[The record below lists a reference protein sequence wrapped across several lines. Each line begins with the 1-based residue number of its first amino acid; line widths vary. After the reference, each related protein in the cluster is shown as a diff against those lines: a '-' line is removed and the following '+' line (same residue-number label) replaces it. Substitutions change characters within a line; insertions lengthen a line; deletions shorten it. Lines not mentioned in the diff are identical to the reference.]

1 MRKFSSVLI
10 ESKNTHME
18 HIEDMIFNEGS
29 AGARRAINS
38 LRNLRDML
46 AGNSSQKVNAT
57 VKWDGAPAIF
67 AGIDPDEGKFFV
79 AKKGIF
85 NVNPQL
91 FKTQADI
98 NRSLSGDLRDK
109 FTIALREFR
118 RLGIEQGVFQGDLLF
133 TKGDVKAATISDE
146 KMLTFHPNTIV
157 YAVPA
162 ASSLGQRIRKAS
174 IGVIWHTSYS
184 GKTLQG
190 MKASFGK
197 GITRKMKKIPS
208 VFMDDAT
215 YEDVTGNAKFTS
227 EETKECTAL
236 ISQAGKMLRNISGD
250 ALKVIASD
258 EELKQKIKTYNNT
271 FVRAG
276 EPFPNVRK
284 HVSGLYNYIE
294 EWYDGEIETKKQD
307 KTKEQWTNRKKAALS
322 KVFGNYND
330 LANIFAFMNL
340 VIQAKQMI
348 IDKMNKA
355 SRMRSFLK
363 TRDGFKVTNPEGFV
377 AIDKV
382 EGAVKL
388 VDRLQFSYAN
398 FSPEIIKG
406 WQK

>member
-1 MRKFSSVLI
+1 
-10 ESKNTHME
+10 ME
-18 HIEDMIFNEGS
+18 HIEDMVFNEG
-29 AGARRAINS
+29 ADGARRAINS

-46 AGNSSQKVNAT
+46 AGNSNNKVNAT

-67 AGIDPDEGKFFV
+67 AGIDPSDGKFFV

-98 NRSLSGDLRDK
+98 NKALSGDLRDK

-118 RLGIEQGVFQGDLLF
+118 RLGIKQGVFQGDLLF
-133 TKGDVKAATISDE
+133 TKGDVAPATISDE

-162 ASSLGQRIRKAS
+162 TSSLGQRIRKAS
-174 IGVIWHTSYS
+174 IGIVWHTSYS
-184 GKTLQG
+184 GRSLPQ

-197 GITRKMKKIPS
+197 GITKKMRQVPS

-215 YEDVTGNAKFTS
+215 YRDVTGNAKFTS
-227 EETKECTAL
+227 GETVKCTAL
-236 ISQAGKMLRNISGD
+236 ISMAGKMLNTISGD
-250 ALKVIASD
+250 VLRMIAED
-258 EELKQKIKTYNNT
+258 DELKAKIKTYNNT
-271 FVRAG
+271 YVRAG
-276 EPFPNVRK
+276 EPFPDPQK
-284 HVSGLYNYIE
+284 HVRGLLNYIE
-294 EWYDGEIETKKQD
+294 QWYDKEISTKKQQT
-307 KTKEQWTNRKKAALS
+307 TKDQWTARKKAVLG
-322 KVFGNYND
+322 KVFGNVSD
-330 LANIFAFMNL
+330 LTNIFSFMNMI
-340 VIQAKQMI
+340 IQAKQMI
-348 IDKMNKA
+348 IDKMNRA
-355 SRMRSFLK
+355 SNMKVFLK

-388 VDRLQFSYAN
+388 VDRLQFSHAN
-398 FSPEIIKG
+398 FSPDVLKG

>member
-1 MRKFSSVLI
+1 
-10 ESKNTHME
+10 ME

-67 AGIDPDEGKFFV
+67 AGIDPSDGKFFV

-162 ASSLGQRIRKAS
+162 ASGLGQRIRKAS

-307 KTKEQWTNRKKAALS
+307 KTKEAWTNRKKAALS

-330 LANIFAFMNL
+330 LANIFTFMNQ

-355 SRMRSFLK
+355 SKMRSFLK

-382 EGAVKL
+382 QGAVKL

-398 FSPEIIKG
+398 FSPEILKG

>member
-1 MRKFSSVLI
+1 
-10 ESKNTHME
+10 ME

-67 AGIDPDEGKFFV
+67 AGIDPSDGKFFV

-98 NRSLSGDLRDK
+98 NKALSGDLRDK

-162 ASSLGQRIRKAS
+162 ASGLGQRIRKAS

-197 GITRKMKKIPS
+197 GITRKMKKVPS

-258 EELKQKIKTYNNT
+258 DELKQKIKTYNNT

-330 LANIFAFMNL
+330 LANIFTFMNL

-355 SRMRSFLK
+355 SRMRLFLK

-398 FSPEIIKG
+398 FSPEILKG

>member
-1 MRKFSSVLI
+1 MKKFSTVLS

-18 HIEDMIFNEGS
+18 HIEEMVFNEGA

-67 AGIDPDEGKFFV
+67 AGVDPSDGKFFV

-98 NRSLSGDLRDK
+98 NKGLSGDLRDK

-118 RLGIEQGVFQGDLLF
+118 RLGIKQGVFQGDLLF
-133 TKGDVKAATISDE
+133 TKGDLDTVTISDE
-146 KMLTFHPNTIV
+146 KMYTFHPNTIV
-157 YAVPA
+157 YAVPVT
-162 ASSLGQRIRKAS
+162 SGLGQRIRKAS

-184 GKTLQG
+184 GRSLST

-197 GITRKMKKIPS
+197 GISRRMKQVPS

-215 YEDVTGNAKFTS
+215 YQDVTGHAKFTKS
-227 EETKECTAL
+227 ETVQCTAL
-236 ISQAGKMLRNISGD
+236 ISIAGKMLNNISGD
-250 ALKVIASD
+250 VLRMIASD
-258 EELKQKIKTYNNT
+258 EELKGKIKTYNNT
-271 FVRAG
+271 YVRAG
-276 EPFPNVRK
+276 EPFPNPQK
-284 HVSGLYNYIE
+284 HVRGLLNYIE
-294 EWYDGEIETKKQD
+294 QWYDKEISTKKQQ
-307 KTKEQWTNRKKAALS
+307 KTKDEWTARKKAVLG
-322 KVFGNYND
+322 KVFGNVSD
-330 LANIFAFMNL
+330 LTNIFSFMN
-340 VIQAKQMI
+340 VIIQAKQMI
-348 IDKMNKA
+348 IEKMNRA
-355 SRMRSFLK
+355 SSMKQFLK

-398 FSPEIIKG
+398 FSPDILKG

>member
-1 MRKFSSVLI
+1 MRKFSSVLT

-67 AGIDPDEGKFFV
+67 AGIDPDDGKFFV

-162 ASSLGQRIRKAS
+162 ASGLGQRIRKAS

-227 EETKECTAL
+227 EETKEYCTD
-236 ISQAGKMLRNISGD
+236 KSGRKD
-250 ALKVIASD
+250 A
-258 EELKQKIKTYNNT
+258 
-271 FVRAG
+271 
-276 EPFPNVRK
+276 
-284 HVSGLYNYIE
+284 
-294 EWYDGEIETKKQD
+294 
-307 KTKEQWTNRKKAALS
+307 
-322 KVFGNYND
+322 
-330 LANIFAFMNL
+330 
-340 VIQAKQMI
+340 
-348 IDKMNKA
+348 
-355 SRMRSFLK
+355 
-363 TRDGFKVTNPEGFV
+363 
-377 AIDKV
+377 
-382 EGAVKL
+382 
-388 VDRLQFSYAN
+388 
-398 FSPEIIKG
+398 
-406 WQK
+406 

>member
-1 MRKFSSVLI
+1 
-10 ESKNTHME
+10 ME

-67 AGIDPDEGKFFV
+67 AGIDPSDGKFFV

-98 NRSLSGDLRDK
+98 NKALSGDLRDK

-162 ASSLGQRIRKAS
+162 ASGLGQRIRKAS

-197 GITRKMKKIPS
+197 GITRKMKKVPS

-258 EELKQKIKTYNNT
+258 DELKQKIKTYNNT

-330 LANIFAFMNL
+330 LANIFTFMNL

-355 SRMRSFLK
+355 SKMRSFLK

-382 EGAVKL
+382 QGAVKL

-398 FSPEIIKG
+398 FSPEILKG

>member
-1 MRKFSSVLI
+1 MKKFSTILT

-18 HIEDMIFNEGS
+18 HIEEMVFNEGA

-67 AGIDPDEGKFFV
+67 AGVDPSDGKFFV

-98 NRSLSGDLRDK
+98 NKGLSGDLRDK

-118 RLGIEQGVFQGDLLF
+118 KLGIKQGVFQGDLLF
-133 TKGDVKAATISDE
+133 TKGDLDTVTISNE
-146 KMLTFHPNTIV
+146 KMYTFHPNTIV
-157 YAVPA
+157 YAVPVT
-162 ASSLGQRIRKAS
+162 SGLGQRIRKAS
-174 IGVIWHTSYS
+174 IGVIWHTSYNGRS
-184 GKTLQG
+184 LST

-197 GITRKMKKIPS
+197 GITRRMKQLPS

-215 YEDVTGNAKFTS
+215 YQDVTGQAKFTRS
-227 EETKECTAL
+227 ETVQCTAL
-236 ISQAGKMLRNISGD
+236 ISVAGKMLNNISGD
-250 ALKVIASD
+250 VLRMIAND
-258 EELKQKIKTYNNT
+258 KELKEKIKTYNNT
-271 FVRAG
+271 YVRAG
-276 EPFPNVRK
+276 EPFPNPQK
-284 HVSGLYNYIE
+284 HVRGLLKYIE
-294 EWYDGEIETKKQD
+294 QWYDKEISTKKQQ
-307 KTKEQWTNRKKAALS
+307 KTKDEWTARKKAVLG
-322 KVFGNYND
+322 KVFGNVSD
-330 LANIFAFMNL
+330 LTNIFSFMN
-340 VIQAKQMI
+340 VIIQAKQMI
-348 IDKMNKA
+348 IEKMNRA
-355 SRMRSFLK
+355 SSMKQFLK

-398 FSPEIIKG
+398 FSPDILKG

>member
-1 MRKFSSVLI
+1 
-10 ESKNTHME
+10 ME

-67 AGIDPDEGKFFV
+67 AGIDPSDGKFFV

-98 NRSLSGDLRDK
+98 NKALSGDLRDK

-162 ASSLGQRIRKAS
+162 ASGLGQRIRKAS

-197 GITRKMKKIPS
+197 GITRKMKKVPS

-258 EELKQKIKTYNNT
+258 DELKQKIKTYNNT

-330 LANIFAFMNL
+330 LANIFTFMNQ

-355 SRMRSFLK
+355 SRMRLFLK

-398 FSPEIIKG
+398 FSPEILKG

>member
-1 MRKFSSVLI
+1 MKKFSTVLT

-67 AGIDPDEGKFFV
+67 AGIDPSDGKFFV

-85 NVNPQL
+85 NVNPKL
-91 FKTQADI
+91 YKTQADI
-98 NRSLSGDLRDK
+98 NRDLSGELREK

-118 RLGIEQGVFQGDLLF
+118 KLGITKGVYQGDLLF
-133 TKGDVKAATISDE
+133 TKGDVVSTTVSDE
-146 KMLTFHPNTIV
+146 KMYTFHPNTIV
-157 YAVPA
+157 YAVPV
-162 ASSLGQRIRKAS
+162 ASGLGQRIRKAS
-174 IGVIWHTSYS
+174 IGVIWHTSYDGRS
-184 GKTLQG
+184 LST

-197 GITRKMKKIPS
+197 QITSKMRKVPS

-215 YEDVTGNAKFTS
+215 YTDVTGNAKFTS
-227 EETKECTAL
+227 SETAKCTSL
-236 ISQAGKMLRNISGD
+236 ISMAGKMLNTISGD
-250 ALKVIASD
+250 VLRMIADD

-271 FVRAG
+271 YVRAG
-276 EPFPNVRK
+276 EPFPNPSK
-284 HVSGLYNYIE
+284 HVRGLYDYIE
-294 EWYDGEIETKKQD
+294 QWYDKEIESKKQQA
-307 KTKEQWTNRKKAALS
+307 TKDTWTARKKAVLG
-322 KVFGNYND
+322 KVFGNVGD
-330 LANIFAFMNL
+330 LTNIFSFMNL

-348 IDKMNKA
+348 IDKMNRA
-355 SRMRSFLK
+355 SNMRLFLK
-363 TRDGFKVTNPEGFV
+363 TKNGFRVTNPEGFV

-398 FSPEIIKG
+398 FSPEILKG

>member
-1 MRKFSSVLI
+1 
-10 ESKNTHME
+10 ME

-67 AGIDPDEGKFFV
+67 AGIDPSDGKFFV

-98 NRSLSGDLRDK
+98 NKALSGDLRDK

-162 ASSLGQRIRKAS
+162 ASGLGQRIRKAS

-258 EELKQKIKTYNNT
+258 DELKQKIKTYNNT

-330 LANIFAFMNL
+330 LANIFTFMNL

-355 SRMRSFLK
+355 SKMRSFLK

-398 FSPEIIKG
+398 FSPEILKG

>member
-1 MRKFSSVLI
+1 MKKFSTILT

-67 AGIDPDEGKFFV
+67 AGIDPSDGKFFV

-85 NVNPQL
+85 NVNPKL
-91 FKTQADI
+91 YKTQADI
-98 NRSLSGDLRDK
+98 NRELSGELRDK
-109 FTIALREFR
+109 FTIALREFSK
-118 RLGIEQGVFQGDLLF
+118 LGIKKGVYQGDLLF
-133 TKGDVKAATISDE
+133 TKGDVKADTISGE
-146 KMLTFHPNTIV
+146 KMFTFHPNTIV

-162 ASSLGQRIRKAS
+162 ASGLGRKIARAS
-174 IGVIWHTSYS
+174 IGIVWHTSYS
-184 GKTLQG
+184 GRTLKDMQ
-190 MKASFGK
+190 ASFGK
-197 GITRKMKKIPS
+197 DIAGKMKNVSS
-208 VFMDDAT
+208 VFMEDAT
-215 YEDVTGNAKFTS
+215 YRDVTGHAVFT
-227 EETKECTAL
+227 EKETADCTAM
-236 ISQAGKMLRNISGD
+236 ISQAGKMLRTIPGA
-250 ALKVIASD
+250 ALAMIAND

-271 FVRAG
+271 YVRAG
-276 EPFPNVRK
+276 IPFPNPSK
-284 HVSGLYNYIE
+284 HVSGLYEYIE
-294 EWYDGEIETKKQD
+294 QWYDKEIETKKQQ
-307 KTKEQWTNRKKAALS
+307 KTKDAWTARKKAVLS
-322 KVFGNYND
+322 KVFGNVSELRNV
-330 LANIFAFMNL
+330 FMFMNL

-348 IDKMNKA
+348 IAKMNRA
-355 SRMRSFLK
+355 SNMSMFLK
-363 TRDGFKVTNPEGFV
+363 TRDGFKITNPEGFV

-398 FSPEIIKG
+398 FSPDILKG

>member
-1 MRKFSSVLI
+1 MKKFSTVLS

-18 HIEDMIFNEGS
+18 HIEEMVFNEGA

-67 AGIDPDEGKFFV
+67 AGVDPSDGKFFV

-98 NRSLSGDLRDK
+98 NKGLSGDLRDK

-118 RLGIEQGVFQGDLLF
+118 RLGIKQGVFQGDLLF
-133 TKGDVKAATISDE
+133 TKGDLDTVTISDE
-146 KMLTFHPNTIV
+146 KMYTFHPNTIV

-162 ASSLGQRIRKAS
+162 ASSIGQRIRKAS
-174 IGVIWHTSYS
+174 IGIVWHTSYS
-184 GKTLQG
+184 GRSLST

-197 GITRKMKKIPS
+197 GISRRMKQVPS
-208 VFMDDAT
+208 VFMDDAS
-215 YEDVTGNAKFTS
+215 YQDVTGHAKFTKS
-227 EETKECTAL
+227 ETVQCTAL
-236 ISQAGKMLRNISGD
+236 ISIAGKMLNNISGD
-250 ALKVIASD
+250 VLRMIASD
-258 EELKQKIKTYNNT
+258 EELKGKIKTYNNT
-271 FVRAG
+271 YVRAG
-276 EPFPNVRK
+276 EPFPNPQK
-284 HVSGLYNYIE
+284 HVRGLLNYIE
-294 EWYDGEIETKKQD
+294 QWYDKEISTKKQQ
-307 KTKEQWTNRKKAALS
+307 KTKDEWTARKKAVLG
-322 KVFGNYND
+322 KVFGNVSD
-330 LANIFAFMNL
+330 LTNIFSFMN
-340 VIQAKQMI
+340 VIIQAKQMI
-348 IDKMNKA
+348 IEKMNRA
-355 SRMRSFLK
+355 SSMKQFLK

-398 FSPEIIKG
+398 FSPDILKG

>member
-1 MRKFSSVLI
+1 MKKFSSVLS

-18 HIEDMIFNEGS
+18 HIEDMVFNEGA

-46 AGNSSQKVNAT
+46 AGNSNNKVNAT

-67 AGIDPDEGKFFV
+67 AGIDPSDGKFFV

-98 NRSLSGDLRDK
+98 NKALSGDLRDK

-118 RLGIEQGVFQGDLLF
+118 RLGIKQGVFQGDLLF
-133 TKGDVKAATISDE
+133 TKGDVETTTISDE
-146 KMLTFHPNTIV
+146 KMYTFHPNTIV
-157 YAVPA
+157 YAVPVT
-162 ASSLGQRIRKAS
+162 SSLGQRIRKAS
-174 IGVIWHTSYS
+174 IGIVWHTSYS
-184 GKTLQG
+184 GRSLSQ

-197 GITRKMKKIPS
+197 GITKKMRQVPS

-215 YEDVTGNAKFTS
+215 YRDVTGNAKFTS
-227 EETKECTAL
+227 GETVKCTAL
-236 ISQAGKMLRNISGD
+236 ISMAGKMLNTISGD
-250 ALKVIASD
+250 VLRMIAED
-258 EELKQKIKTYNNT
+258 DELKGKIKTYNNT
-271 FVRAG
+271 YVRAG
-276 EPFPNVRK
+276 EPFPNPQK
-284 HVSGLYNYIE
+284 HVRGLLNYIE
-294 EWYDGEIETKKQD
+294 QWYDKEISTKKQQ
-307 KTKEQWTNRKKAALS
+307 KTKDEWTARKKAVLG
-322 KVFGNYND
+322 KVFGNVSD
-330 LANIFAFMNL
+330 LTNIFSFMNMI
-340 VIQAKQMI
+340 IQAKQMI
-348 IDKMNKA
+348 IDKMNRA
-355 SRMRSFLK
+355 SNMKVFLK

-388 VDRLQFSYAN
+388 VDRLQFSHAN
-398 FSPEIIKG
+398 FSPDVLKG

>member
-1 MRKFSSVLI
+1 MKKFSTI
-10 ESKNTHME
+10 ITESKNTHME

-46 AGNSSQKVNAT
+46 AGNSSQKVNAS

-67 AGIDPDEGKFFV
+67 AGIDPSDGKFFV

-85 NVNPQL
+85 NVNPKL
-91 FKTQADI
+91 YKTQADI
-98 NRSLSGDLRDK
+98 NRELSGELKDK
-109 FTIALREFR
+109 FTIALREFSK
-118 RLGIEQGVFQGDLLF
+118 LGIKQGVYQGDLLF
-133 TKGDVKAATISDE
+133 TKGDVAAETISDE
-146 KMLTFHPNTIV
+146 KMFTFHPNTIV

-162 ASSLGQRIRKAS
+162 TSGLGQRIRKAS
-174 IGVIWHTSYS
+174 IGIVWHTSYS
-184 GKTLQG
+184 GRTLKD

-197 GITRKMKKIPS
+197 GITNKMRKVPS

-215 YEDVTGNAKFTS
+215 YQDVTGNAKFTAK
-227 EETKECTAL
+227 ETTDCTAL
-236 ISQAGKMLRNISGD
+236 ISQAGKMLGSVSGD
-250 ALKVIASD
+250 ILRMVAGD

-271 FVRAG
+271 YVRAG
-276 EPFPNVRK
+276 TPFPNPQK
-284 HVSGLYNYIE
+284 HVRGLYNYIE
-294 EWYDGEIETKKQD
+294 EWYDKEIETKKQQ
-307 KTKEQWTNRKKAALS
+307 KTKDAWTARKKAVLG
-322 KVFGNYND
+322 KVFGNVGD
-330 LANIFAFMNL
+330 LTNIFAFMNL
-340 VIQAKQMI
+340 VIKAKQMI

-355 SRMRSFLK
+355 SNIRMFLK

-382 EGAVKL
+382 QGAVKL

-398 FSPEIIKG
+398 FSPEVLKG

>member
-1 MRKFSSVLI
+1 MKKYSSVLS

-67 AGIDPDEGKFFV
+67 AGIDPSDGKFFV

-98 NRSLSGDLRDK
+98 NKALSGDLRDK

-162 ASSLGQRIRKAS
+162 ASGLGQRIRKAS

-197 GITRKMKKIPS
+197 GITRKMKKVPS

-258 EELKQKIKTYNNT
+258 DELKQKIKTYNNT

-330 LANIFAFMNL
+330 LANIFTFMNQ

-355 SRMRSFLK
+355 SKMRSFLK

-382 EGAVKL
+382 QGAVKL

-398 FSPEIIKG
+398 FSPEILKG

>member
-1 MRKFSSVLI
+1 MKKFSTVLS

-18 HIEDMIFNEGS
+18 HIEEMVFNEGA

-67 AGIDPDEGKFFV
+67 AGVDPSDGKFFV

-98 NRSLSGDLRDK
+98 NKGLSGDLRDK

-118 RLGIEQGVFQGDLLF
+118 RLGIKQGVFQGDLLF
-133 TKGDVKAATISDE
+133 TKGDLDTVTISDE
-146 KMLTFHPNTIV
+146 KMYTFHPNTIV
-157 YAVPA
+157 YAVPVT
-162 ASSLGQRIRKAS
+162 SGLGQRIRKAS

-184 GKTLQG
+184 GRSLST

-197 GITRKMKKIPS
+197 GISRRMKQVPS

-215 YEDVTGNAKFTS
+215 YQDVTGHAKFTKS
-227 EETKECTAL
+227 ETVKCTAL
-236 ISQAGKMLRNISGD
+236 ISIAGKMLNNISGD
-250 ALKVIASD
+250 VLRMIASD
-258 EELKQKIKTYNNT
+258 EELKGKIKTYNNT
-271 FVRAG
+271 YVRAG
-276 EPFPNVRK
+276 EPFPNPQK
-284 HVSGLYNYIE
+284 HVRGLLNYIE
-294 EWYDGEIETKKQD
+294 QWYDKEISTKKQQ
-307 KTKEQWTNRKKAALS
+307 KTKDEWTARKKAVLG
-322 KVFGNYND
+322 KVFGNVSD
-330 LANIFAFMNL
+330 LTNIFSFMN
-340 VIQAKQMI
+340 VIIQAKQMI
-348 IDKMNKA
+348 IEKMNRA
-355 SRMRSFLK
+355 SSMKQFLK

-398 FSPEIIKG
+398 FSPDILKG

>member
-1 MRKFSSVLI
+1 MKKFSTVLS

-18 HIEDMIFNEGS
+18 HIEEMVFNEGA

-67 AGIDPDEGKFFV
+67 AGVDPSDGKFFV

-98 NRSLSGDLRDK
+98 NKGLSGDLRDK

-118 RLGIEQGVFQGDLLF
+118 RLGIKQGVFQGDLLF
-133 TKGDVKAATISDE
+133 TKGDVETTTISDE
-146 KMLTFHPNTIV
+146 KMYTFHPNTIV

-162 ASSLGQRIRKAS
+162 ASSIGQRIRKAS
-174 IGVIWHTSYS
+174 IGIVWHTSYS
-184 GKTLQG
+184 GRSLST

-197 GITRKMKKIPS
+197 GISRRMKQVPS
-208 VFMDDAT
+208 VFMDDAS
-215 YEDVTGNAKFTS
+215 YQDVTGHAKFTKS
-227 EETKECTAL
+227 ETVQCTAL
-236 ISQAGKMLRNISGD
+236 ISIAGKMLNNISGD
-250 ALKVIASD
+250 VLRMIASD
-258 EELKQKIKTYNNT
+258 EELKGKIKTYNNT
-271 FVRAG
+271 YVRAG
-276 EPFPNVRK
+276 EPFPNPQK
-284 HVSGLYNYIE
+284 HVRGLLNYIE
-294 EWYDGEIETKKQD
+294 QWYDKEISTKKQQ
-307 KTKEQWTNRKKAALS
+307 KTKDEWTARKKAVLG
-322 KVFGNYND
+322 KVFGNVSD
-330 LANIFAFMNL
+330 LTNIFSFMN
-340 VIQAKQMI
+340 VIIQAKQMI
-348 IDKMNKA
+348 IEKMNRA
-355 SRMRSFLK
+355 SSMKQFLK

-398 FSPEIIKG
+398 FSPDILKG

>member
-1 MRKFSSVLI
+1 MKKFSSVLS

-18 HIEDMIFNEGS
+18 HIEDMVFNEGA

-46 AGNSSQKVNAT
+46 AGNSNNKVNAT

-67 AGIDPDEGKFFV
+67 AGIDPSDGKFFV

-98 NRSLSGDLRDK
+98 NKALSGDLRDK

-118 RLGIEQGVFQGDLLF
+118 RLGIKQGVFQGDLLF
-133 TKGDVKAATISDE
+133 TKGDVETTTISDE
-146 KMLTFHPNTIV
+146 KMYTFHPNTIV
-157 YAVPA
+157 YAVPVT
-162 ASSLGQRIRKAS
+162 SSLGQRIRKAS
-174 IGVIWHTSYS
+174 IGIVWHTSYS
-184 GKTLQG
+184 GRSLSQ

-197 GITRKMKKIPS
+197 GITKKMRQVPS

-215 YEDVTGNAKFTS
+215 YRDVTGNAKFTS
-227 EETKECTAL
+227 GETVKCTAL
-236 ISQAGKMLRNISGD
+236 ISMAGKMLNTISGD
-250 ALKVIASD
+250 VLRMIAED
-258 EELKQKIKTYNNT
+258 DELKAKIKTYNNT
-271 FVRAG
+271 YVRAG
-276 EPFPNVRK
+276 EPFPDPQK
-284 HVSGLYNYIE
+284 HVRGLLNYIE
-294 EWYDGEIETKKQD
+294 QWYDKEISTKKQQT
-307 KTKEQWTNRKKAALS
+307 TKDQWTARKKAVLG
-322 KVFGNYND
+322 KVFGNVSD
-330 LANIFAFMNL
+330 LTNIFSFMNMI
-340 VIQAKQMI
+340 IQAKQMI
-348 IDKMNKA
+348 IDKMNRA
-355 SRMRSFLK
+355 SNMKVFLK

-388 VDRLQFSYAN
+388 VDRLQFSHAN
-398 FSPEIIKG
+398 FSPDVLKG

>member
-1 MRKFSSVLI
+1 MKKFSTILT

-46 AGNSSQKVNAT
+46 AGSSSQKVNAT

-67 AGIDPDEGKFFV
+67 AGIDPSDGKFFV

-85 NVNPQL
+85 NVSPKL
-91 FKTQADI
+91 YKTQADI
-98 NRSLSGDLRDK
+98 NRELSGELKDK
-109 FTIALREFR
+109 FTIALREFSK
-118 RLGIEQGVFQGDLLF
+118 LGIKQGVYQGDLLF
-133 TKGDVKAATISDE
+133 TKGDVAATTISDE
-146 KMLTFHPNTIV
+146 KMFTFHPNTIV

-162 ASSLGQRIRKAS
+162 TSGLGQRIRKAS
-174 IGVIWHTSYS
+174 IGIVWHTSYS
-184 GKTLQG
+184 GRTLKD

-197 GITRKMKKIPS
+197 GITNKMRKVPS

-215 YEDVTGNAKFTS
+215 YQDVTGNAKFTAK
-227 EETKECTAL
+227 ETTDCTAL
-236 ISQAGKMLRNISGD
+236 ISQAGKMLGSVSGD
-250 ALKVIASD
+250 ILRMVAGD

-271 FVRAG
+271 YVRAG
-276 EPFPNVRK
+276 TPFPNPQK
-284 HVSGLYNYIE
+284 HVRGLYNYIE
-294 EWYDGEIETKKQD
+294 AWYDKEIETKKQQ
-307 KTKEQWTNRKKAALS
+307 KTKDAWTARKKAVLG
-322 KVFGNYND
+322 KVFGNVGD
-330 LANIFAFMNL
+330 LTNIFAFMNL
-340 VIQAKQMI
+340 VIKAKQMI
-348 IDKMNKA
+348 IDKMNRA
-355 SRMRSFLK
+355 SNMRMFLK

-398 FSPEIIKG
+398 FSPEVLKG

>member
-1 MRKFSSVLI
+1 
-10 ESKNTHME
+10 
-18 HIEDMIFNEGS
+18 
-29 AGARRAINS
+29 
-38 LRNLRDML
+38 
-46 AGNSSQKVNAT
+46 
-57 VKWDGAPAIF
+57 
-67 AGIDPDEGKFFV
+67 
-79 AKKGIF
+79 
-85 NVNPQL
+85 
-91 FKTQADI
+91 
-98 NRSLSGDLRDK
+98 
-109 FTIALREFR
+109 
-118 RLGIEQGVFQGDLLF
+118 
-133 TKGDVKAATISDE
+133 
-146 KMLTFHPNTIV
+146 
-157 YAVPA
+157 
-162 ASSLGQRIRKAS
+162 
-174 IGVIWHTSYS
+174 
-184 GKTLQG
+184 

-250 ALKVIASD
+250 ALQVIASD

-307 KTKEQWTNRKKAALS
+307 KTKEAWTNRKKAALS

-330 LANIFAFMNL
+330 LANIFTFMNQ

-355 SRMRSFLK
+355 SKMRSFLK

-382 EGAVKL
+382 QGAVKL

-398 FSPEIIKG
+398 FSPEILKG

>member
-1 MRKFSSVLI
+1 MKKFSTILT

-18 HIEDMIFNEGS
+18 HIEEMIFNEGS

-67 AGIDPDEGKFFV
+67 AGIDPSDGKFFV

-98 NRSLSGDLRDK
+98 NRGLSGELRDK

-118 RLGIEQGVFQGDLLF
+118 KLGIKQGVFQGDLLF
-133 TKGDVKAATISDE
+133 TKGDVDTVTISDE
-146 KMLTFHPNTIV
+146 KMYTFHPNTIV

-162 ASSLGQRIRKAS
+162 TSGLGQRIRKAS
-174 IGVIWHTSYS
+174 IGIVWHTSYS
-184 GKTLQG
+184 GRSLST

-197 GITRKMKKIPS
+197 DITSKMRQVPS

-215 YEDVTGNAKFTS
+215 YRDVTGNAKFTS
-227 EETKECTAL
+227 GETTKCTAL
-236 ISQAGKMLRNISGD
+236 ISMAGKMLNTVSGD
-250 ALKVIASD
+250 VLRMIATD

-271 FVRAG
+271 YVRAG
-276 EPFPNVRK
+276 EPFPNPQK
-284 HVSGLYNYIE
+284 HVRGLYKYIE
-294 EWYDGEIETKKQD
+294 EWYDKEIETKKQQ
-307 KTKEQWTNRKKAALS
+307 KTKDQWIARKKAVLG
-322 KVFGNYND
+322 KVFGNVGD
-330 LANIFAFMNL
+330 LTNIFSFMNI

-355 SRMRSFLK
+355 GSLRTFLK
-363 TRDGFKVTNPEGFV
+363 TRDGFRVTNPEGFV

-398 FSPEIIKG
+398 FSPDILKG

>member
-1 MRKFSSVLI
+1 MKKFSTILT

-46 AGNSSQKVNAT
+46 AGNSSQKVNAS

-67 AGIDPDEGKFFV
+67 AGIDPSDGKFFV

-98 NRSLSGDLRDK
+98 NKALSGDLRDK
-109 FTIALREFR
+109 FTIALREFSK
-118 RLGIEQGVFQGDLLF
+118 LGIKKGVYQGDLLF
-133 TKGDVKAATISDE
+133 TKGDVKADTISDE

-162 ASSLGQRIRKAS
+162 TSGLGQRIRKAS
-174 IGVIWHTSYS
+174 IGIVWHTSYS
-184 GKTLQG
+184 GRTLKD
-190 MKASFGK
+190 MTASFGK
-197 GITRKMKKIPS
+197 GITSKMRQVPS

-215 YEDVTGNAKFTS
+215 YQDVTGNAKFTS
-227 EETKECTAL
+227 KETAECTAL
-236 ISQAGKMLRNISGD
+236 ISQAGKMLNTVSGD
-250 ALKVIASD
+250 ILRMVAAD

-271 FVRAG
+271 YVRAG
-276 EPFPNVRK
+276 IAFPNPRK
-284 HVSGLYNYIE
+284 HVSGLYKYIE
-294 EWYDGEIETKKQD
+294 EWYDKEIETKKQQ
-307 KTKEQWTNRKKAALS
+307 KTKNEWTARKKAVLG
-322 KVFGNYND
+322 KVFGNVSD
-330 LANIFAFMNL
+330 LTNIFAFMNV

-348 IDKMNKA
+348 IDKMNRA
-355 SRMRSFLK
+355 SNMRMFLK
-363 TRDGFKVTNPEGFV
+363 TRNGFKVTNPEGFV

-398 FSPEIIKG
+398 FSPEVLKG

>member
-1 MRKFSSVLI
+1 MKKFSTILT

-46 AGNSSQKVNAT
+46 AGNSSQKVNAS

-67 AGIDPDEGKFFV
+67 AGIDPSDGKFFV

-85 NVNPQL
+85 NVSPKL
-91 FKTQADI
+91 YKTQADI
-98 NRSLSGDLRDK
+98 NRELSGELKDK
-109 FTIALREFR
+109 FTIALREFSK
-118 RLGIEQGVFQGDLLF
+118 LGIKQGVYQGDLLF
-133 TKGDVKAATISDE
+133 TKGDVAAATISDE
-146 KMLTFHPNTIV
+146 KMFTFHPNTIV

-162 ASSLGQRIRKAS
+162 TSGLGQRIRKAS
-174 IGVIWHTSYS
+174 IGIVWHTSYS
-184 GKTLQG
+184 GRTLKD

-197 GITRKMKKIPS
+197 GITNKMRKVPS

-215 YEDVTGNAKFTS
+215 YQDVTGNAKFTAK
-227 EETKECTAL
+227 ETADCTAL
-236 ISQAGKMLRNISGD
+236 ISQAGKMLGSVSGD
-250 ALKVIASD
+250 ILKMVAGD

-271 FVRAG
+271 YVRAG
-276 EPFPNVRK
+276 TPFPNPQK
-284 HVSGLYNYIE
+284 HVRGLYKYIE
-294 EWYDGEIETKKQD
+294 EWYDKEIETKKQQ
-307 KTKEQWTNRKKAALS
+307 KTKNDWTARKKEVLG
-322 KVFGNYND
+322 KVFGNVGD
-330 LANIFAFMNL
+330 LTNIFAFMNL
-340 VIQAKQMI
+340 VIKAKQMI
-348 IDKMNKA
+348 IDKMNRA
-355 SRMRSFLK
+355 SNMRMFLK

-398 FSPEIIKG
+398 FSPEVLKG

>member
-1 MRKFSSVLI
+1 MRKFSSVLT

-67 AGIDPDEGKFFV
+67 AGIDPSDGKFFV

-98 NRSLSGDLRDK
+98 NKALSGDLRDK

-162 ASSLGQRIRKAS
+162 ASGLGQRIRKAS

-197 GITRKMKKIPS
+197 GITRKMKKVPS

-258 EELKQKIKTYNNT
+258 DELKQKIKTYNNT

-330 LANIFAFMNL
+330 LANIFTFMNQ

-355 SRMRSFLK
+355 SKMRSFLK

-382 EGAVKL
+382 QGAVKL

-398 FSPEIIKG
+398 SSPEILKG

>member
-1 MRKFSSVLI
+1 MKKFSTILT

-46 AGNSSQKVNAT
+46 AGNSSQKVNAS

-67 AGIDPDEGKFFV
+67 AGIDPSDGKFFV

-98 NRSLSGDLRDK
+98 NRELSGELKDK
-109 FTIALREFR
+109 FTIALREFSK
-118 RLGIEQGVFQGDLLF
+118 LGIKQGVYQGDLLF
-133 TKGDVKAATISDE
+133 TKGDVVAETISDE
-146 KMLTFHPNTIV
+146 KMFTFHPNTIV

-162 ASSLGQRIRKAS
+162 TSGLGQRIRKAS
-174 IGVIWHTSYS
+174 IGIVWHTSYS
-184 GKTLQG
+184 GRTLKD

-197 GITRKMKKIPS
+197 GIVSKMRKVPS

-215 YEDVTGNAKFTS
+215 YQDVTGNAKFTAK
-227 EETKECTAL
+227 ETTDCTAL
-236 ISQAGKMLRNISGD
+236 ISQAGKMLGSVSGD
-250 ALKVIASD
+250 ILRMVAGD

-271 FVRAG
+271 YVRAG
-276 EPFPNVRK
+276 TPFPNPQK
-284 HVSGLYNYIE
+284 HVRGLYNYIE
-294 EWYDGEIETKKQD
+294 AWYDKEIETKKQQ
-307 KTKEQWTNRKKAALS
+307 KTKDAWTARKKAVLG
-322 KVFGNYND
+322 KVFGNVGD
-330 LANIFAFMNL
+330 LTNIFAFMNL
-340 VIQAKQMI
+340 VIKAKQMI
-348 IDKMNKA
+348 IDKMNRA
-355 SRMRSFLK
+355 SNMRMFLK

-398 FSPEIIKG
+398 FSPEVLKG

>member
-1 MRKFSSVLI
+1 MKKFSTILT

-46 AGNSSQKVNAT
+46 AGNSSQRVNAS

-67 AGIDPDEGKFFV
+67 AGIDPSDGKFFV

-85 NVNPQL
+85 NVNPKL
-91 FKTQADI
+91 YKTQADI
-98 NRSLSGDLRDK
+98 NRELSGELKDK
-109 FTIALREFR
+109 FTIALREFSK
-118 RLGIEQGVFQGDLLF
+118 LGIKQGVYQGDLLF
-133 TKGDVKAATISDE
+133 TKGDVAAETISDE
-146 KMLTFHPNTIV
+146 KMFTFHPNTIV

-162 ASSLGQRIRKAS
+162 TSGLGQRIRKAS
-174 IGVIWHTSYS
+174 IGIVWHTSYS
-184 GKTLQG
+184 GRALKD

-197 GITRKMKKIPS
+197 GITNKMRKVPS

-215 YEDVTGNAKFTS
+215 YQDVTGNAKFTAK
-227 EETKECTAL
+227 ETTDCTAL
-236 ISQAGKMLRNISGD
+236 ISQAGKMLGSVSGD
-250 ALKVIASD
+250 ILRMVAGD

-271 FVRAG
+271 YVRAG
-276 EPFPNVRK
+276 TPFPNPQK
-284 HVSGLYNYIE
+284 HVRGLYNYIE
-294 EWYDGEIETKKQD
+294 EWYDKEIETKKQQ
-307 KTKEQWTNRKKAALS
+307 KTKDAWTARKKAVLG
-322 KVFGNYND
+322 KVFGNVGD
-330 LANIFAFMNL
+330 LTNIFAFMNL
-340 VIQAKQMI
+340 VIKAKQMI

-355 SRMRSFLK
+355 SNMRMFLK

-382 EGAVKL
+382 QGAVKL

-398 FSPEIIKG
+398 FSPEVLKG